1 MSPPAVYD
9 WEALGG
15 RRIQYYL
22 IFQVSR
28 TFATSIDRYPA
39 SISTNCASRD
49 YSIYL
54 IMMFSIGFRSVYEG
68 TPRMLQKLL
77 VLQSLTSLK
86 QQEILRANRS
96 LLPG

>member
-1 MSPPAVYD
+1 MSPTAVYD

-54 IMMFSIGFRSVYEG
+54 IIMLLLGFRSVYEG
-68 TPRMLQKLL
+68 TRRMLRKLF
-77 VLQSLTSLK
+77 VLQPFTLPK